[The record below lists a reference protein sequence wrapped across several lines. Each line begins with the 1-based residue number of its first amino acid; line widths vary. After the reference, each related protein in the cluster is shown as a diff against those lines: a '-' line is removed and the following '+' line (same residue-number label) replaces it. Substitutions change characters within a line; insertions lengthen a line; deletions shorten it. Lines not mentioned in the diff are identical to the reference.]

1 MIKKI
6 IAPALFVLLLLPYF
20 SQSQIKLVRRSLLN
34 GKVELSVPANFKQM
48 STQALA
54 AKYAHQGQ
62 QPAAVFNDAKA
73 DVNLVISQTGQTMTP
88 DQIGQYK
95 DFMINTLKH
104 ARPDAAWLDNG
115 VKTINGKQVGYFKL
129 MTTAADQKV
138 FAFYFFTILDGKLLM
153 FTFTCPQTL
162 QPKWKTTADAML
174 ASLKVK

>member
-6 IAPALFVLLLLPYF
+6 ITSSLFILLLLPF
-20 SQSQIKLVRRSLLN
+20 FGQAQIKLVRRSLLN

-48 STQALA
+48 PAQALA
-54 AKYAHQGQ
+54 AKYAHEGQ
-62 QPAAVFNDAKA
+62 QPAAVFNDTKGE
-73 DVNLVISQTGQTMTP
+73 VNLVISQTGQTMTP

-104 ARPDAAWLDNG
+104 ARPDAVWLDSG
-115 VKTINGKQVGYFKL
+115 VKTINGKQVGYFKM

-138 FAFYFFTILDGKLLM
+138 FAFYFYTILEGKLLM
-153 FTFTCPQTL
+153 FTFNCPQAL
-162 QPKWKTTADAML
+162 LPKWKTTAEAMV